1 MLKKSIIYYKQI
13 IIVNNRIEII
23 RPDDWHVH
31 FREGDM
37 LKMVTNFSSRIN
49 NRCVAMPNTQTPITD
64 TDKAIA
70 YKAQLKKASN
80 NNFEPLIPCYLN
92 DNLHLGDFRMG
103 LQEKIFFGSKLYPT
117 NATTNSIHG
126 VSDISKIFKFLEI
139 LEEENS
145 PLLIHGEK
153 VDDNI
158 DIFDREKYFI
168 DDELNII
175 RNKFPL
181 LKIVLEHVSTSY
193 GVKYIKENINIAGT
207 ITPHHML
214 LTKKDVFLKE
224 KINPHHFCMP
234 VVKNETD
241 LIELRNAAC
250 YENSKFFLGTDSA
263 PHPIYEKKPDMSS
276 KPGIFSSPCS
286 IELYAEIFDQ
296 ENAIKNLE
304 TFSSINGAKFY
315 NFPVNNSKILLEKTE
330 WEIPDIS
337 SYKDIQVK
345 NFYGNKKINWK
356 VTL

>member
-1 MLKKSIIYYKQI
+1 M
-13 IIVNNRIEII
+13 NNHIEII
-23 RPDDWHVH
+23 QPDDWHVH

-49 NRCVAMPNTQTPITD
+49 NRCVAMPNTQISITD

-70 YKAQLKKASN
+70 YKEQLRKASD
-80 NNFEPLIPCYLN
+80 NNFEPLIPCYLS
-92 DNLHLGDFRMG
+92 DNLHLDNFRMG
-103 LQEKIFFGSKLYPT
+103 LQKKIFFGSKLYPT
-117 NATTNSIHG
+117 NATTNSKYG
-126 VSDISKIFKFLEI
+126 VSDITKIFKLLEI

-153 VDDNI
+153 LADNI

-193 GVKYIKENINIAGT
+193 GVKYIKENSNIAGT

-214 LTKKDVFLKE
+214 LTKKDVFIGEE

-234 VVKNETD
+234 VVKNEID
-241 LIELRNAAC
+241 LIELRKAAC
-250 YENSKFFLGTDSA
+250 YDNSKFFLGTDSA
-263 PHPIYEKKPDMSS
+263 PHPIHEKKTNMSS
-276 KPGIFSSPCS
+276 KPGIFSAPCS
-286 IELYAEIFDQ
+286 LELYAEIFDE
-296 ENAIKNLE
+296 ENVINNLE
-304 TFSSINGAKFY
+304 IFSSINGPKFY
-315 NFPVNNSKILLEKTE
+315 NFPINNSKIKLEKTE
-330 WEIPDIS
+330 WIIPEIS

-345 NFYGNKKINWK
+345 NFYANKKINWK
-356 VTL
+356 VVH